1 MRLVNEQV
9 TWYESTTA
17 NSELSPVSYVT
28 EFELLVVFNLNQI
41 IILEMVMLLE
51 KETLSPILNETTSV
65 EQIGDDD
72 DAGVCEDVDHH
83 VLKIMFTCR
92 RRHIVRQ
99 VEQ

>member
-9 TWYESTTA
+9 TWYESTTD

-51 KETLSPILNETTSV
+51 KETLSPILNV

-72 DAGVCEDVDHH
+72 DAAICEDVDHH
-83 VLKIMFTCR
+83 VLKITFTCR

>member
-41 IILEMVMLLE
+41 IVLEMVMLL
-51 KETLSPILNETTSV
+51 ETLSPILNETTSV
-65 EQIGDDD
+65 E
-72 DAGVCEDVDHH
+72 
-83 VLKIMFTCR
+83 
-92 RRHIVRQ
+92 
-99 VEQ
+99 

>member
-51 KETLSPILNETTSV
+51 KETLNFC
-65 EQIGDDD
+65 GAD
-72 DAGVCEDVDHH
+72 
-83 VLKIMFTCR
+83 R
-92 RRHIVRQ
+92 
-99 VEQ
+99 

>member
-51 KETLSPILNETTSV
+51 KGNI
-65 EQIGDDD
+65 
-72 DAGVCEDVDHH
+72 
-83 VLKIMFTCR
+83 
-92 RRHIVRQ
+92 
-99 VEQ
+99 